1 MAGIYIHFPFC
12 KKACTYCNF
21 HFSTSL
27 NYQKRMV
34 ESMLKEID
42 LRKSFFSKEL
52 IDSIYF
58 GGGSPSLLSAK
69 IIGEF
74 ILKIKKIFNV
84 SDLVEIT
91 LEMNPDDS
99 SRDYLLELKENKVNR
114 LSLGVQSF
122 FDDDLKLINRIH
134 SANDAI
140 ESLKIIKDTFN
151 NFSIDLIY
159 GLPYSNIQKWEYNL
173 KTALKFEPPHIS
185 SYALTVENKTVLKKQ
200 VDIGNTQLIDEAL
213 VEEQY
218 FYMIDLLEKNN
229 YDNYEFSNFAF
240 PKNYSVNNN
249 GYWKGNPYMGIG
261 PSAHSFNGKNKRSWN
276 VKHNKLY
283 IKSIKENK
291 LLFNEENL
299 SLKDRFNE
307 IVMTGLRTSSGV
319 SLKTIREKIGE
330 KYADFLEK
338 TSEKRVISNDL
349 YWDAD
354 NLHVSKKSKFL
365 TDGIASDLFLINL

>member
-27 NYQKRMV
+27 NYQKTMV

-42 LRKSFFSKEL
+42 LRKSYLGEEL

-69 IIGEF
+69 LIGEF

-84 SDLVEIT
+84 SETVEIT

-99 SRDYLLELKENKVNR
+99 STDYLLELKENKVNR

-140 ESLKIIKDTFN
+140 ESLNKIKDTFN

-159 GLPYSNIQKWEYNL
+159 GLPYSDIQKWEYNL

-200 VDIGNTQLIDEAL
+200 VDNGNILLIDESL

-218 FYMIDLLEKNN
+218 FYMIDLLEKKN

-240 PKNYSVNNN
+240 PKKHSVNNN
-249 GYWKGNPYMGIG
+249 GYWKGNPYLGIG

-276 VKHNKLY
+276 LKNNKLY

-291 LLFNEENL
+291 LLFDEEKL

-307 IVMTGLRTSSGV
+307 IVMTGLRTSSGI
-319 SLKTIREKIGE
+319 SLKTIREKIGDR
-330 KYADFLEK
+330 YADFLEK

-354 NLHVSKKSKFL
+354 SLHVSKKSKFIS
-365 TDGIASDLFLINL
+365 DGIASDLFLINL

>member
-27 NYQKRMV
+27 NYQKTMV

-69 IIGEF
+69 LIGEF

-159 GLPYSNIQKWEYNL
+159 GLPYSNTQKWEYNL

-200 VDIGNTQLIDEAL
+200 VDNGNTKLIDEAL

-276 VKHNKLY
+276 VKYNKLY

-307 IVMTGLRTSSGV
+307 IVMTGLRTSSGI